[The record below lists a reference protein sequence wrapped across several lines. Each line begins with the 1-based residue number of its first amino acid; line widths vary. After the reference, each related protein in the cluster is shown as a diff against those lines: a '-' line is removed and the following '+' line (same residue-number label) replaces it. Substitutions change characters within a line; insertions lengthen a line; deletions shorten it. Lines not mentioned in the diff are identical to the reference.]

1 MNTMNIRK
9 SIVTRTLAFFMALV
23 VVLGFIPNTSANA
36 ATNGIVNGPNAIDA
50 VDSYSTTYGQD
61 NKKVTI
67 SIVND
72 VLTIKTDS
80 YETKLKYNNYIEYV
94 DEAVVNSEDRL
105 VHILLLGGMKQA
117 NGNYSNGKTYVVFD
131 LDTSNVMLVYRNLEN
146 GKYCSSRNK
155 NAYLV
160 GGYSSI
166 NDKYFYEKIDGQ
178 SSRQRWLTR
187 AEYDVIAAGGD
198 PSIDSTTQAPATTTQ
213 AAPATTQTPATTQA
227 SATTQ
232 VAPNTDN
239 TIKIHTEFDIDFW
252 WQRYLEGL
260 ITWEQLEN
268 ILWKYNWTSQEVS
281 KDTSVTYYFYDEN
294 GRLVKEVTE
303 STGTKTENGTGVG
316 QATATASGSA
326 TVKIAENGSGN
337 AKGVVNT
344 TIDNSTTII
353 NNGSGNATVV
363 QDKKNFWET
372 TRQGNKVKLWK
383 TTVKTIN
390 GKIES
395 YRNNVSTAIFN
406 EKKGTVKWNG
416 KTYKKVKKCQF
427 IKKSHRLLI
436 VYKNGKAYSYP
447 NKSGD
452 SARKY
457 LGKNVKTYK
466 CVSDTY
472 NKGLVTALVK
482 KGKSAKLVNVIGK

>member
-1 MNTMNIRK
+1 MNTIRFF
-9 SIVTRTLAFFMALV
+9 SSNVTRCLAFVLFAL
-23 VVLGFIPNTSANA
+23 VLGFIPNTSANA
-36 ATNGIVNGPNAIDA
+36 ATNGIVNGPNAIGA
-50 VDSYSTTYGQD
+50 EDSFSTTYGQGK
-61 NKKVTI
+61 NVKI

-80 YETKLKYNNYIEYV
+80 YETQLKYNNYIEYV

-187 AEYDVIAAGGD
+187 AEYDIIAAGGD
-198 PSIDSTTQAPATTTQ
+198 PSIENSTTQA
-213 AAPATTQTPATTQA
+213 PATTQA

-232 VAPNTDN
+232 APATTEVAPNTDN

-252 WQRYLEGL
+252 WQRYIKGE
-260 ITWEQLEN
+260 ITWEQLED
-268 ILWKYNWTSQEVS
+268 ILWKYNWTAQETS
-281 KDTSVTYYFYDEN
+281 KETSTTYYFYDST
-294 GRLVKEVTE
+294 GKLIKEVTE
-303 STGTKTENGTGVG
+303 TTGNKNQAGTGVG
-316 QATATASGSA
+316 QATAAASGSA

-337 AKGVVNT
+337 ANGVVNT
-344 TIDNSTTII
+344 TIDNSTTTII
-353 NNGSGNATVV
+353 NGASGNAVI
-363 QDKKNFWET
+363 QDSKIFWET

-383 TTVKTIN
+383 TVVKTVN

-395 YRNNVSTAIFN
+395 YRNNVSTAIFK
-406 EKKGTVKWNG
+406 EKKGIVKWNG
-416 KTYKKVKKCQF
+416 KTYKKIKKCQF
-427 IKKSHRLLI
+427 IEKSHRLLI
-436 VYKNGKAYSYP
+436 VDKNGKAYSLP